1 MVHANYSA
9 DGSPAHYFEVQTLVL
24 LDDDW
29 IFAPQYRLK
38 DSSLK
43 DSRDSARNLNQQYVE
58 CNLSRHTRTILS
70 VNLKIEKIN
79 SSAQIMAIALTP
91 SNFIQKYQS
100 DLDINIKEKEKHL

>member
-1 MVHANYSA
+1 MMMVLMMMMMDSSVPPLIGFLELFRDFDQPAGVHFMVHANYPA

-43 DSRDSARNLNQQYVE
+43 DSRDSARNLN
-58 CNLSRHTRTILS
+58 
-70 VNLKIEKIN
+70 
-79 SSAQIMAIALTP
+79 
-91 SNFIQKYQS
+91 
-100 DLDINIKEKEKHL
+100 